1 MTHSTTARGGRAWLY
16 LPFVL
21 LLLVAL
27 AWTGLWFYGRHRI
40 GFELDNYFAREAT
53 RGRVWSCPDRV
64 IEGYPFRIVLRC
76 SNPIFRSEQGARGL
90 VEGQLGALT
99 VIATT
104 AGAFNLAHVIA
115 EAEGPLVVSDAGQGR
130 MTMTWKTA
138 RASFRGTPS
147 RLERVSLDLEQSETV
162 FAVAGFQEMKLSSDR
177 LEAHVREGVDP
188 ASPNTYDVAIRVE
201 RFAAPPLDF
210 LTGNRDA
217 GDLEVDGRVLR
228 LAGIDRRDWRASLET
243 WRNAGGTFR
252 IERLKFAKGAP
263 RLEAK
268 GDLQLDAER
277 RLAGKLDAEF
287 VNADLLLRQF
297 GIGGDVG
304 GVLGALLGGG
314 RPRSNDRTM
323 RLPLTLGGGR
333 VSVGPFR
340 IPGLELRPLY

>member
-1 MTHSTTARGGRAWLY
+1 MAHSTTARGARAWLY
-16 LPFVL
+16 IPFVL
-21 LLLVAL
+21 LMLAAL

-40 GFELDNYFAREAT
+40 GVELDSYFVREAA
-53 RGRVWSCPDRV
+53 RGRAWSCPDRV
-64 IEGYPFRIVLRC
+64 IDGYPFRIVLRC
-76 SNPIFRSEQGARGL
+76 ANPSFRAEQGERTS
-90 VEGQLGALT
+90 VEGKLGALT

-115 EAEGPLVVSDAGQGR
+115 EAEGPLVVSGAGEGR
-130 MTMTWKTA
+130 MTMNWKTA
-138 RASFRGTPS
+138 RASLRGTPS
-147 RLERVSLDLEQSETV
+147 RLDRVSLDLDQSDVV
-162 FAVAGFQEMKLSSDR
+162 FAIAGFQDMKLSSDR

-188 ASPNTYDVAIRVE
+188 ANPNTYDVAVRIA
-201 RFAAPPLDF
+201 RFVAPPLDL

-217 GDLEVDGRVLR
+217 GDLELDGRVLR

-243 WRNAGGTFR
+243 WRNAGGTLR
-252 IERLKFAKGAP
+252 IERLKLAKGAP

-277 RLAGKLDAEF
+277 RLAGRLDAEF

-314 RPRSNDRTM
+314 RPRTNDRTM

-333 VSVGPFR
+333 VAVGPFR
-340 IPGLELRPLY
+340 VPGVELRPLY